1 VSSIYLLNGRLNA
14 NVAPFPSGLVCAHI
28 LPPWASTMLFEI
40 NKPNP
45 IPLLK
50 VEPIA
55 NFENKFGKI
64 LEGKPMPVSFIF
76 TITSPPLPV
85 FFFFFFSS
93 VVMDIVPSFVNL
105 MAFLSRFEITS

>member
-1 VSSIYLLNGRLNA
+1 
-14 NVAPFPSGLVCAHI
+14 
-28 LPPWASTMLFEI
+28 MLFEI

-50 VEPIA
+50 VEPVA

-64 LEGKPMPVSFIF
+64 LEGIPMPISFIF
-76 TITSPPLPV
+76 TITSPLSV
-85 FFFFFFSS
+85 FFFFLPS

-105 MAFLSRFEITS
+105 MAFLSRFKITS